1 MTEQKKKIRFIINPK
16 SGIGKQKKVDGLI
29 SRHLNLSRFD
39 YEICHTEA
47 RAHAVTLSSEAASM
61 NYDAVI
67 IVGGDGSINEAARGL
82 IGKDTALGIIPA
94 GSGNGLAHFL
104 NIPLNTRKAIEII
117 NRFQVKPIDTG
128 TINGHPFVSVAG
140 LGFDAYVAKL
150 FSKSRIRGF
159 WAYAKII
166 FLQYLTYQP
175 KRYKIYA
182 DGKVLKK
189 NAFMLTFANSDQFGF
204 NARVAPTA
212 IIDDGYIDLCIV
224 HKPRLFFIILVIP
237 FIFLG
242 LMHKTPFVKIIK
254 TKNVK
259 VIQSRNNIAHIDG
272 DEIDLGKNIEVHI
285 VPGSLNVIC

>member
-29 SRHLNLSRFD
+29 SRHLNLNRFD

-47 RAHAVTLSSEAASM
+47 RSHAVTLSSEAASM

-128 TINGHPFVSVAG
+128 IINGNPYVSVAG

-175 KRYKIYA
+175 KRYKIYV
-182 DGKVLKK
+182 DGKTLKK
-189 NAFMLTFANSDQFGF
+189 SAFMLTFANSDQFGF
-204 NARVAPTA
+204 NAHIAPTA
-212 IIDDGYIDLCIV
+212 VIDDGYIDLCIV
-224 HKPRLFFIILVIP
+224 RKPRIFYVVLVIP
-237 FIFLG
+237 FLFLG
-242 LMHKTPFVKIIK
+242 LLHKTPFVKVIK

-259 VIQSRNNIAHIDG
+259 VIQSRNNVAHIDG
-272 DEIDLGKNIEVHI
+272 DDIDLGKCLEVSI
-285 VPGSLNVIC
+285 VPKSLLLIQ

>member
-1 MTEQKKKIRFIINPK
+1 MTEQKKRIRFIINPK
-16 SGIGKQKKVDGLI
+16 SGIGRQKKVEGLI
-29 SRHLNLSRFD
+29 ARHLDLTRFD

-47 RAHAVTLSSEAASM
+47 RAHAVTLSSEAAAM

-82 IGKDTALGIIPA
+82 IGTNTALGIIPA

-104 NIPLNTRKAIEII
+104 KISLNTRKAIEII
-117 NRFQVKPIDTG
+117 NRYHVKPIDTG
-128 TINGHPFVSVAG
+128 NINGHPYVSVAG

-175 KRYKIYA
+175 KRFKIYV
-182 DGKVLKK
+182 DGKILKK
-189 NAFMLTFANSDQFGF
+189 SAFMLTFANSDQFGF
-204 NARVAPTA
+204 NAHIAPTA
-212 IIDDGYIDLCIV
+212 VIDDGYIDLCIV
-224 HKPRLFFIILVIP
+224 RKPRIFYVVLVIP
-237 FIFLG
+237 FLFLG
-242 LMHKTPFVKIIK
+242 LLHKTPFVKIIK

-259 VIQSRNNIAHIDG
+259 VIQSRNNVAHIDG
-272 DEIDLGKNIEVHI
+272 DEIDLGRIIEVRI
-285 VPGSLNVIC
+285 IPASLNIIC